1 MSLQIP
7 KEYGSV
13 SEEVVDEFKELKFEF
28 FVEGVKLVVN
38 ESRRLNR
45 RDLFLCLEVNSTNPG
60 LLRQLL
66 DMEENNDYHP
76 HMTVLEKPL

>member
-1 MSLQIP
+1 MSLQLP

-13 SEEVVDEFKELKFEF
+13 SEEVVDEFKELNFEF
-28 FVEGVKLVVN
+28 FVEGVRLVVN

-45 RDLFLCLEVNSTNPG
+45 RDLFLCLEVNSTKPG

-66 DMEENNDYHP
+66 DIKENDDYHP
-76 HMTVLEKPL
+76 HITVLEKPL